1 MHGVRNGK
9 NPFGLRRNMER
20 CQTETAEMFRM
31 QNLQIFQCAS
41 WLSAQGE
48 WKREMGLH
56 REPLY
61 KMRNPKLLP

>member
-1 MHGVRNGK
+1 
-9 NPFGLRRNMER
+9 MER